1 MPNTPI
7 TMSKLRTII
16 RLYEDRIGLKTIST
30 MARTSRNTVKKI
42 LASGTLWVLAMRS
55 SKARAMQNLICCS
68 VSRTTTLHRTR
79 AGKSWSHFFLLSAKS
94 SVREA

>member
-30 MARTSRNTVKKI
+30 MARTSRNTVKNDISKWN
-42 LASGTLWVLAMRS
+42 TLGIS
-55 SKARAMQNLICCS
+55 YEEFQ
-68 VSRTTTLHRTR
+68 
-79 AGKSWSHFFLLSAKS
+79 GKSDAELNLLFCIPDDDTPPNPR
-94 SVREA
+94 REELESLLPFICK